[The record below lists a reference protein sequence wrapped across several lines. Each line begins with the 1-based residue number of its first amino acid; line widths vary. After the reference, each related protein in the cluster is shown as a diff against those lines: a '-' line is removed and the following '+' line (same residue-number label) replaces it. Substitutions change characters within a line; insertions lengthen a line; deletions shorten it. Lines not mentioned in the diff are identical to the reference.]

1 MRIARSGGKRSR
13 LSLRVCLHEGEPDLV
28 SLYCLSAVN
37 DPDAHR
43 FIFPIGPSK
52 IEHAAYRE
60 ADRLMH

>member
-1 MRIARSGGKRSR
+1 
-13 LSLRVCLHEGEPDLV
+13 
-28 SLYCLSAVN
+28 VN